1 MPSRIEDYALIGDCE
16 TAALVSKDG
25 SVDWLCWPRFD
36 SGACFSALLGDRDH
50 GRWLIAPAATAGAE
64 IKVGRRYTPNTLILE
79 TEFASADG
87 KDAAVVVDFMPL
99 REGRNSSHLVRLVVG
114 KRGQMRMRT
123 EWIVRFG
130 YGGWVPWV
138 SRSDTGHLVAIAG
151 PDMVLLRTPVAL
163 RGEGMTTVG
172 DFAVS
177 AGQRVPFVLTYAPSH
192 LPQPEPIDV
201 EEALRSTT
209 DFWQA
214 WASTAR
220 ATEPYSEIVT
230 RSLITLKALTYA
242 PHGGIIAAPTT
253 SLPEQLGGSR
263 NWDYRFCWLR
273 DATLTLLSLMNAGY
287 YDEARAWRDWLLRAA
302 AGSPEQIQIMY
313 GVTGKRWLAER
324 EVPWLGGYESSKPVR
339 IGNAAADQLQLDVY
353 GEVMDAMH
361 HARAGGLQF
370 LAAAWEFQRSLLD
383 HLETVWRD
391 PDDGIWEVRGDR
403 RHFTHSKVMVWVAF
417 DRAIKSVE
425 LYGLEGPVE
434 HWRRI
439 RAEIHEE
446 VCRRAFN
453 AKLGAFA
460 QAYGSDS
467 LDASALLI
475 PQVGFLPPGDVRVQ
489 GTVAAIERKLLRGG
503 FVLRYD
509 TAATDDGL
517 PPGEGAFLPASFW
530 LADAYVMVGRAM
542 DAERLFER
550 LIGLCND
557 VGLLAEEYDVGAQRL
572 LGNFPQAFSHIA
584 LVNTAYNIAQVVKPC
599 EQRSGH
605 KRVGATAK
613 RSRSQEPAEVSVR
626 SEIASIRTKSSP
638 SDWFLIMTVM
648 DTRFS
653 REPPARFNAASML
666 RNAWR
671 V

>member
-16 TAALVSKDG
+16 TAALVAKDG
-25 SVDWLCWPRFD
+25 SIDWLCWPRFD
-36 SGACFSALLGDRDH
+36 SGACFSALLGDTNH
-50 GRWLIAPAATAGAE
+50 GRWLIAPAATAGGE
-64 IKVGRRYTPNTLILE
+64 IKVSRRYTPNTLILE

-87 KDAAVVVDFMPL
+87 QDAAVVVDFMPL
-99 REGRNSSHLVRLVVG
+99 REGRNSSHLVRLIVG
-114 KRGQMRMRT
+114 KRGLMRMRT
-123 EWIVRFG
+123 ELIVRFG

-138 SRSDTGHLVAIAG
+138 SRSDAGDLVAIAG
-151 PDMVLLRTPVAL
+151 PDMVLLRTPVEL
-163 RGEGMTTVG
+163 RGEGLTTVG
-172 DFAVS
+172 DFVVS

-192 LPQPEPIDV
+192 LPLPEPIDV
-201 EEALRSTT
+201 DEALRSTA
-209 DFWQA
+209 DFWQE

-253 SLPEQLGGSR
+253 SLPERLGGSR

-287 YDEARAWRDWLLRAA
+287 FEEARAWRDWLLRAA
-302 AGSPEQIQIMY
+302 AGSPDQIQIMY

-353 GEVMDAMH
+353 GEVMDALH

-391 PDDGIWEVRGDR
+391 PDDGIWEVRGER

-425 LYGLEGPVE
+425 LFGLEGPVE
-434 HWRRI
+434 RWRRI

-453 AKLGAFA
+453 ARLAAFA
-460 QAYGSDS
+460 QAYDSDS

-475 PQVGFLPPGDVRVQ
+475 PQVGFLPPGDARVQ
-489 GTVAAIERKLLRGG
+489 GTVNAIERRLLRGE

-530 LADAYVMVGRAM
+530 LADAYVMIGRAM
-542 DAERLFER
+542 DAQRLFDR

-557 VGLLAEEYDVGAQRL
+557 VGLLAEEYDVRAKRL

-584 LVNTAYNIAQVVKPC
+584 LVNTAHNISYAAKPC

-613 RSRSQEPAEVSVR
+613 RSRRLPEPAELSLPA
-626 SEIASIRTKSSP
+626 EIRTTNTKS
-638 SDWFLIMTVM
+638 
-648 DTRFS
+648 
-653 REPPARFNAASML
+653 AQ
-666 RNAWR
+666 
-671 V
+671 